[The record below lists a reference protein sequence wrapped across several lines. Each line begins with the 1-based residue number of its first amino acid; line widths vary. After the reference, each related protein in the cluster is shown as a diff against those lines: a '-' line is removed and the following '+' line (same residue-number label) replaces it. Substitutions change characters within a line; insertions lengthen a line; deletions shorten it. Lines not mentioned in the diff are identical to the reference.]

1 MKNLQRLSTRNVL
14 SNAMKN
20 FCKFVKKH
28 TGICSGILIV
38 VLLCSVVL
46 GVGLGPVRIPFT
58 DVWKIIFHNL
68 LGFVGA
74 GDVVS
79 LEGIRES
86 TGNIVWFLRLPRVIL
101 GGLVGASLTLA
112 GVGMQAFTKNPLADP
127 YVLGISSGASLGA
140 VLVMVAG
147 LNVPFAAAVGIPLGA
162 FLGAL
167 LSMVLVYI
175 LAAGGNTVTPVRL
188 VLVGVAVSAMF
199 GAFTNYIVYTA
210 PDDASVREAT
220 FWMLGGFGSAKWSD
234 VPILAI
240 FILPA
245 FFILLYFS
253 KSLNAMLMGEHSA
266 ITLGVDLNLVRR
278 VLIVVTAILTAS
290 SVAVSGCIGFVGLVI
305 PHLVRSVVGA
315 DHRKLLPIA
324 TLCGAVFMIWV
335 DVGARM
341 IHPPTEIPVG
351 ILTAFMGAPLFL
363 WMVKVR
369 RYEFK

>member
-28 TGICSGILIV
+28 TGICAVILLIF
-38 VLLCSVVL
+38 LLISVVL
-46 GVGLGPVRIPFT
+46 GVGLGPVTIPFA

-68 LGFVGA
+68 LESAGA
-74 GDVVS
+74 GDLISVD
-79 LEGIRES
+79 GIRES
-86 TGNIVWFLRLPRVIL
+86 TSNIVWFLRLPRVIL
-101 GGLVGASLTLA
+101 GGLVGAALTMS

-140 VLVMVAG
+140 VLIMVEG
-147 LNVPFAAAVGIPLGA
+147 VQLPFVGAAIPFGA
-162 FLGAL
+162 FFGAL
-167 LSMVLVYI
+167 ISMILVYV
-175 LAAGGNTVTPVRL
+175 LASTGNTVTPVRL
-188 VLVGVAVSAMF
+188 ILVGVAVSAMF
-199 GAFTNYIVYTA
+199 SAFTNYIVYTA